1 MSFIIIRTIYL
12 FTLIPFL
19 GGRNIFFLLVLIEL
33 LSWILAIIIPT
44 SISLKYLLIQGYFIF
59 LGLIGLLWFPLTLTL
74 RLLLKVGLPPFHLWF
89 FSISFYLHKNI
100 FRFFITIHKLIPLFF
115 LSKIA
120 TPLLYLIRLILI
132 SSGILIF
139 QVRDFFYTFISSSL
153 LHTGWIIIAILLSSK
168 TGVLYWMLYSRL
180 VIIIIAIFTFKVISL
195 LGIEQSRLIS
205 FSWLILSG
213 IPPFTIFWLKLNILY
228 QICWFRF
235 SMIILLIINSVL
247 GLSSYFRAFH
257 VRVSPSIKIENIVLP
272 LFISVSILGLL

>member
-59 LGLIGLLWFPLTLTL
+59 LGLIGLLWFPLTLRL

-168 TGVLYWMLYSRL
+168 TGALYWMLYSRL
-180 VIIIIAIFTFKVISL
+180 VIIIIAIFTFKVINL
-195 LGIEQSRLIS
+195 LGIEQSRLTS

-228 QICWFRF
+228 QVCWFRF
-235 SMIILLIINSVL
+235 SIIILLIINSVL

-257 VRVSPSIKIENIVLP
+257 VGVSSSIKIENIVLP
-272 LFISVSILGLL
+272 LFMRVSILGLL

>member
-168 TGVLYWMLYSRL
+168 TGALYWMLYSRL
-180 VIIIIAIFTFKVISL
+180 VIIIIAIFTFKVINL
-195 LGIEQSRLIS
+195 LGIEQSRLTS

-228 QICWFRF
+228 QVCWFRF
-235 SMIILLIINSVL
+235 SIIILLIINSVL
-247 GLSSYFRAFH
+247 
-257 VRVSPSIKIENIVLP
+257 VCPSV
-272 LFISVSILGLL
+272 